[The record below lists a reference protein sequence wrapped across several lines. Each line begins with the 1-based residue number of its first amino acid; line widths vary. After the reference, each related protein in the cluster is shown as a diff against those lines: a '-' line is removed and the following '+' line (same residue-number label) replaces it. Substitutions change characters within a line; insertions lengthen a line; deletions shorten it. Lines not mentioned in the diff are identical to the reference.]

1 MFKLNSD
8 TCRYVLRVYTLYVF
22 NHTYVKSGIK
32 KCNYI
37 QRPLV
42 ETQLNICLQRHRVTG
57 SSTLHVFVCESIDD
71 NDYNSKQSSLLSSS
85 LLLFKCLSVCAS
97 IKCLVALT
105 LQCAV
110 LTGCTCEQHI
120 IDMWLAVRRRGTA
133 KKSTQ
138 EPKYGKRGS
147 FKGANIGNFRLVLCV
162 CVCA

>member
-8 TCRYVLRVYTLYVF
+8 TCRYVLR
-22 NHTYVKSGIK
+22 
-32 KCNYI
+32 
-37 QRPLV
+37 
-42 ETQLNICLQRHRVTG
+42 RHRVTG

-110 LTGCTCEQHI
+110 LTRCTCQQHI

-133 KKSTQ
+133 KKSMQ
-138 EPKYGKRGS
+138 EPKYGKRVCLQLVTTVVMRGS
-147 FKGANIGNFRLVLCV
+147 QYSRLIEILKYPVPKNEV
-162 CVCA
+162 ESRSA